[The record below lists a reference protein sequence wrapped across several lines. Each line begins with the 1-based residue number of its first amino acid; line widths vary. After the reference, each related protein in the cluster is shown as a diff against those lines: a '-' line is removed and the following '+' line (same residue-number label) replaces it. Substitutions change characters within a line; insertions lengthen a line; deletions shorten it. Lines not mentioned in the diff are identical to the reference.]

1 MSDKFGFGKLQND
14 LKAAQRETLVFLSSQ
29 ATNYFVS
36 SWDKQAFDG
45 VEWKE
50 VQRRD
55 SGINPNTG
63 KQYSAYLYPKTK
75 GLQRRTK
82 PILVGAGY
90 KKRGGALRRAVS
102 AMARTAT
109 IGQTELKMIVDLPY
123 AAAHNYGEGKMPK
136 RTFVGQTQE
145 LTDMQNAKISEI
157 IGRCFKL

>member
-14 LKAAQRETLVFLSSQ
+14 IKAAQRETLVFLSSQ

-50 VQRRD
+50 VNRRIE
-55 SGINPNTG
+55 GTPEY
-63 KQYSAYLYPKTK
+63 KYPKTK
-75 GLQRRTK
+75 GLQRRTS

-90 KKRGGALRRAVS
+90 KKRGGTLRRAVS

-109 IGQTELKMIVDLPY
+109 IGQTQLKMIVDLPY
-123 AAAHNYGEGKMPK
+123 AAVHNYGEGKMPK
-136 RTFVGQTQE
+136 RTFIGQTTQ
-145 LTDMQNAKISEI
+145 LTDMQTAKISEI